1 MRTLLPIALLALAAC
16 QPAAVAPSPS
26 AAQPRIARDDV
37 PMLVATTCSNC
48 HAIRAGELSPLARAP
63 SFVDIANSHGLTHD
77 TLVAFLS
84 DAHNYP
90 DVMDVE
96 PDADDVEAIA
106 NYMLTLRREDYR
118 RTPS

>member
-1 MRTLLPIALLALAAC
+1 MRPLLPFALLALAAC
-16 QPAAVAPSPS
+16 QPAAVTPTPAV
-26 AAQPRIARDDV
+26 AQPEVAQSDV

-63 SFVDIANSHGLTHD
+63 SFVDIANAHGVTHD

-96 PDADDVEAIA
+96 PDANDVEAIA
-106 NYMLTLRREDYR
+106 NYMLTLRSEDYR